1 MPPPLALALT
11 LLLIGYLLRRDSRE
25 KPRVS
30 SAAWIP
36 VIWLMINCSRQ
47 ASQWFGS
54 GVSFTFA
61 AQRLEEGN
69 LLDQAVYGALI
80 VAGVCVLARRR
91 VQFGEIMRNNLPFIL
106 FLLYEGLS
114 VLW

>member
-36 VIWLMINCSRQ
+36 IIWLMISGSRQ
-47 ASQWFGS
+47 VSQWFG
-54 GVSFTFA
+54 GSFTFA

-91 VQFGEIMRNNLPFIL
+91 VQFGKIVTNNLPIIL

-114 VLW
+114 AL